1 MQPYRQVLETVEL
14 ALVKGEYYFCIE
26 YLSPIIESFPISSK
40 EGFNLR
46 TIMITALCAVNK
58 KDEAKT
64 FCNELLKSY
73 DYKTRENARYLME
86 IIDSPEIK
94 KPENWNI
101 KFENSIKLKNKV
113 YNSLKKNKEIKDKR
127 KFINTSNIPTGETKP
142 FQNGFILLILFLL
155 LLLIPLLSGCVKIEN
170 TLDISNIESINNVLK
185 VESKYVEKYPWQL
198 DFEKKIIDLIPN
210 SEVSKSKFNFSLEN
224 KNLNFTTAKDILYK
238 IQKLAGELA
247 GGKTYF
253 QMNVIEKNFFFLK
266 KYNYE
271 IDLDLRNLPE
281 IDNLEINFKI
291 INPDKAIIQDKNSNL
306 IKTNQNIIRWSL
318 IPGEFNIL
326 KFSFWQWNF
335 FLLGLLL
342 ITLTVSMA
350 YLVRFYRYQI
360 GSEFP
365 ELPSR

>member
-1 MQPYRQVLETVEL
+1 M
-14 ALVKGEYYFCIE
+14 
-26 YLSPIIESFPISSK
+26 
-40 EGFNLR
+40 
-46 TIMITALCAVNK
+46 
-58 KDEAKT
+58 
-64 FCNELLKSY
+64 
-73 DYKTRENARYLME
+73 
-86 IIDSPEIK
+86 
-94 KPENWNI
+94 
-101 KFENSIKLKNKV
+101 
-113 YNSLKKNKEIKDKR
+113 
-127 KFINTSNIPTGETKP
+127 
-142 FQNGFILLILFLL
+142 ILFLL

-170 TLDISNIESINNVLK
+170 TLDISNIDSINNVLK

-306 IKTNQNIIRWSL
+306 IKTNQNIIMCSL

-360 GSEFP
+360 GSELP
-365 ELPSR
+365 QLPSR